1 MSVCLLCV
9 RHGDTEFVRFQ
20 AGGNIRMGFGVHIR
34 IDAQRNRRGFA
45 QPLRHGVDSVQL
57 GQAFHIEA
65 LNAGIQREF
74 DFDLAFANA
83 RKNDFVRAAARRQHP
98 CDFAA
103 RHGIETAA
111 QPCEMLD
118 DAQIAVGF
126 DGIANQRV
134 ERGKGGLVTRI
145 GLGQLVFAIHIQR
158 RAELCRQLS
167 EFNIFNGFHA
177 YFPWVSLRPAAACV

>member
-1 MSVCLLCV
+1 
-9 RHGDTEFVRFQ
+9 
-20 AGGNIRMGFGVHIR
+20 MGFGVHIR
-34 IDAQRNRRGFA
+34 IDAQRNRCGFA
-45 QPLRHGVDSVQL
+45 QPLRHSVDSVQL
-57 GQAFHIEA
+57 GQAFHVKA

-74 DFDLAFANA
+74 DFDLAFAHA
-83 RKNDFVRAAARRQHP
+83 GKNDFVGTAARRQHP
-98 CDFAA
+98 CNFAA

-145 GLGQLVFAIHIQR
+145 GLRQFVFAIHIQR
-158 RAELCRQLS
+158 RAELRRQLP
-167 EFNIFNGFHA
+167 EFNLFNGFHA
-177 YFPWVSLRPAAACV
+177 YFPWVLLHLVAACV